1 MFFLVNVPA
10 SLPYPF
16 SLIISLVTN
25 CLNLETYDDISFL
38 LHPYIIYHPET
49 MLLCSQLCTVRLLRE
64 PPPPFHPHCLIFSLI
79 LCDMDNWCGLSA
91 FTLFPLQS
99 ILYSDTTAIFW
110 EISDESPLL
119 IEKCLHFSRDTWGM
133 KRNLTFMLAQYYAN
147 ILREFFIQFIQ
158 DFKMILPKT
167 Q

>member
-16 SLIISLVTN
+16 SLILSLVTN
-25 CLNLETYDDISFL
+25 CLNQEPYDISFL
-38 LHPYIIYHPET
+38 LHPYILYHPET
-49 MLLCSQLCTVRLLRE
+49 TLPCSQLCTVRLLRE
-64 PPPPFHPHCLIFSLI
+64 HPPPFHPHCLIFSFI

-99 ILYSDTTAIFW
+99 ILYSDTTAIFR

-119 IEKCLHFSRDTWGM
+119 TEKHLHFSRDT
-133 KRNLTFMLAQYYAN
+133 
-147 ILREFFIQFIQ
+147 
-158 DFKMILPKT
+158 
-167 Q
+167 